1 MAARAKLAEL
11 RALRASGKKRLST
24 YEVEEQ
30 DDIYEEVDDEGY
42 KKIIRNRLDEDDFV
56 VDDNGQGYADDGR
69 EVWNEHTGHYDS
81 ESDDDELPARGK
93 AAKRKRE
100 EEKQRKEKQNNGIS
114 KYFNSGTAASAP
126 KPKPVVTAEEEAFMA
141 DLLGEVDTNVV
152 SNIPVRNVVK
162 SEARRKVRILS
173 PPLSEKPRPSKSER
187 RDENSEPVSPAAE
200 EQPLDLDNDDGPIL
214 HADDD
219 DDVPMSDPMPSSPV
233 TKAVERKTT
242 VAVKEEPEEEDE
254 DLMEV
259 MQATGNDEAK
269 APSINISGSR
279 PPPKLKKEPYPT
291 PASSS
296 PMKPGAHV
304 DASWNDVRNK
314 LNVLSSPA
322 SSESRVFGKLR
333 PQDVVEEDGS
343 LRMFW
348 LDYTEINGSLCLFG
362 KVKNK
367 QTGSYASAFV
377 KVDGIL
383 RKLYFLPRECRQKQ
397 GRNTDEEVEMEDVY
411 NEVDQMMSRLR
422 VGMHKIKPCTRK
434 YAFEMPGIPKEAEYL
449 KLLYPYDK
457 PALPMETKG
466 ETFSHVFGT
475 NTSLF
480 EQFVL
485 WKNIM
490 GPCWLKFEEADFSAV
505 NNASWCKFEC
515 QTSKPAL
522 ISPVPDSE
530 NLQPPT
536 LTLMSL
542 AFRTQLNVK
551 ENKQEILV
559 ASARVY
565 ENVSLT
571 ETTPPEKLPCKT
583 FTVMRPVGSSYPVHF
598 EAEVRKQRGTYLL
611 EKSEQFLLSKFLALF
626 EKMDPD
632 VLIGH
637 QLQEVDLSI
646 LLNRL
651 KEKKTPGWHRLGRLK
666 RGEWP
671 KNFNRG
677 GGFFTERHLVAGRLV
692 CDVANDM
699 GKSLMMKCQ
708 SWSLTEMC
716 DLYLGP
722 ENRRQD
728 LDIEAALK
736 TWATSKDGLINFVN
750 HCDTD
755 TYFIAALV
763 LRLQMLSLTK
773 VLTNIAGNSW
783 ARTLSGTRAERNEYI
798 LLHEFHRNKY
808 ICPDKYS
815 SKLQKAEEKAQEG
828 EEDDASDKK
837 KKDKYKGGLV
847 FEPERGLYDRFV
859 LVMDFNSLYPSIIQE
874 YNICFT
880 TVDRTPSGENENEEK
895 VPEVP
900 PSDAEQGIL
909 PRLIAT
915 LVGRRREVKKLMK
928 DKRATPE
935 QLALWDTKQLAFKLT
950 ANSMY
955 GCLGY
960 TQSRFYAR
968 PLAMLT
974 TFKGREILRSTKELA
989 ESRQLRVI
997 YGDTDSV
1004 MINTNMDTISDALS
1018 VGEDFKKSVNE
1029 RYRLLEID
1037 IDNIFRRLL
1046 LHAKKKYAAINMT
1059 EVDGKYVDK
1068 LEVKGLDMKRREYCA
1083 LSKEASQRLL
1093 NEVLSGEDQE
1103 IVLNRVHDYLR
1114 DLATKM
1120 KEYSVPV
1127 QKYVIY
1133 TKLSK
1138 RPEEYPNKETMP
1150 PAQVALRELARG
1162 KTVRPNDVIS
1172 YIVTNGDSETSSL
1185 PPAKRSYTLQDVIK
1199 PDSPLKPDIEY
1210 YLLKQIF
1217 PPIER
1222 LCAPIPGTDA
1232 VRLAECL
1239 GLDARKYQINTSAS
1253 TNQQS
1258 TEIFPLESQIP
1269 DSVRFEAA
1277 ARLTLTCR
1285 HCKERSVFEGL
1296 AASTSMC
1303 TPHGIICPNPS
1314 CTKPFPNLTVI
1325 AQLES
1330 QIRAQTSKYYEG
1342 WLVCDESTCGN
1353 RTRQI
1358 SVYGHRCLGPRG
1370 QAEGCL
1376 GKMSYEYT
1384 EKQLYNQLLYYASLF
1399 DVDKAKAKVEKE
1411 TGEKKDSV
1419 AALAEFNRTVYTF
1432 YPFIMPVPRVLVIAG
1447 SDSSGGAGLEADQ
1460 RVLAAYGCY
1469 ALTATT
1475 GLTAQNTLGVQDI
1488 FVVPAEFV
1496 KKQIS
1501 ASLDDVGADVVK
1513 LGMLSSAETID
1524 VIADALASYRIP
1536 SVVLDPVMVST
1547 SGSELL
1553 PEPAVKG
1560 LRTKLLPL
1568 TTILTPNIPEAKLLL
1583 KDSGVDTADPE
1594 DLDGL
1599 IQLAKQAASLGPK
1612 AVLLKGGHLPL
1623 TKDLKTARSSE
1634 EASRVVDIL
1643 YDGLEVTLF
1652 ETDFLVSQNT
1662 HGTGCS
1668 LASSIA
1674 ANLALGKDMKRA
1686 VRSAVRFV
1694 EAGIRTSFQLG
1705 KGSGPINHFHS
1716 VYSLPFAP
1724 GRFLEYVL
1732 ERPDVQPVW
1741 KNFTEHA
1748 FVAGLGS
1755 STLPIERFKEYLV
1768 QDYLYLVQFAR
1779 SNALAAYKAKD
1790 MESIAASANIVL
1802 HIQRE
1807 TALHLDYCASFGL
1820 TKEEMEK
1827 VPESLGGRSAC
1838 TAYSRYIL
1846 DVGQS
1851 DDWLALQVALAPCL
1865 IGYGAIAQRLYA
1877 EEQTLREGNP
1887 YWKWIENYVAED
1899 YTEAVRLGS
1908 ELLEKHTREIS
1919 PARVEEL
1926 IKIFI
1931 RATELEISF
1940 WDMGLG
1946 N

>member
-1 MAARAKLAEL
+1 MAARATQLAEL
-11 RALRASGKKRLST
+11 KALRASGKKRLSS
-24 YEVEEQ
+24 YKVEEQ
-30 DDIYEEVDDEGY
+30 GDIYEEVDDEGY
-42 KKIIRNRLDEDDFV
+42 KKLIRHRLDEDDFV
-56 VDDNGQGYADDGR
+56 VDDNGAGYADDGR
-69 EVWNEHTGHYDS
+69 EVWNDQTGQYDS
-81 ESDDDELPARGK
+81 DSDDDQLPARGN

-100 EEKQRKEKQNNGIS
+100 EEKERKEKMNNGIS
-114 KYFNSGTAASAP
+114 KYFNKGAAASAP
-126 KPKPVVTAEEEAFMA
+126 KPKPVATAADDAFMA
-141 DLLGEVDTNVV
+141 DLLGEVNTNVV
-152 SNIPVRNVVK
+152 SNHIPVRSVMK

-173 PPLSEKPRPSKSER
+173 PPLEKTRAARPIK
-187 RDENSEPVSPAAE
+187 RDENSDPASPVREEPTLE
-200 EQPLDLDNDDGPIL
+200 LDNDDGIL
-214 HADDD
+214 HDDD
-219 DDVPMSDPMPSSPV
+219 DDFPMDDPMPSSPIA
-233 TKAVERKTT
+233 KAVERKS
-242 VAVKEEPEEEDE
+242 VVVKEEPEED
-254 DLMEV
+254 DDDMMEV
-259 MQATGNDEAK
+259 VQATGHHEAK
-269 APSINISGSR
+269 APSVNLSGSR
-279 PPPKLKKEPYPT
+279 PPPKFKKELPAT

-296 PMKPGAHV
+296 PMKPTAPV

-322 SSESRVFGKLR
+322 PSEARVFGKLR
-333 PQDVVEEDGS
+333 PQDVVEQDGS

-348 LDYTEINGSLCLFG
+348 LDFTEINGSLCLFG

-383 RKLYFLPRECRQKQ
+383 RKLYFLPREYKHRQ
-397 GRNTDEEVEMEDVY
+397 GRATDDEVEMEDVY
-411 NEVDQMMSRLR
+411 HEVDQMMSRLR

-434 YAFEMPGIPKEAEYL
+434 YAFEMPGVPKETDYL

-457 PALPMETKG
+457 QALPMDTKG
-466 ETFSHVFGT
+466 ESFSHVFGT

-490 GPCWLKFEEADFSAV
+490 GPCWLQFEEADFSAV

-515 QTSKPAL
+515 ATSKPAL

-530 NLQPPT
+530 NLEPPP

-542 AFRTQLNVK
+542 SFRTQLNVK
-551 ENKQEILV
+551 ENKQEILA

-571 ETTPPEKLPCKT
+571 ETAAPEKLPCKT
-583 FTVMRPVGSSYPVHF
+583 FTVMRPVGPSYPLGF
-598 EAEVRKQRGTYLL
+598 EAEIRKQKGTYLL

-626 EKMDPD
+626 ERMDPD
-632 VLIGH
+632 VLMGH

-651 KEKKTPGWHRLGRLK
+651 REKKTPGWHRLGRLK
-666 RGEWP
+666 RAEWP

-677 GGFFTERHLVAGRLV
+677 GGFFSERHLVSGRLV

-699 GKSLMMKCQ
+699 GKSLMTKCQ

-716 DLYLGP
+716 DLYLGQD
-722 ENRRQD
+722 NARQE

-736 TWATSKDGLINFVN
+736 TWATSKDGLVNFVN

-815 SKLQKAEEKAQEG
+815 SKLQKTEEKAQEG
-828 EEDDASDKK
+828 EDDDSVDQK

-880 TVDRTPSGENENEEK
+880 TVDRTASAENENEEK
-895 VPEVP
+895 VPDIPVA
-900 PSDAEQGIL
+900 DAEQGIL

-935 QLALWDTKQLAFKLT
+935 QLATWDTKQLAFKLT

-974 TFKGREILRSTKELA
+974 TFKGREILRSTKDLA
-989 ESRQLRVI
+989 ESKQLRVI

-1004 MINTNMDTISDALS
+1004 MINTNMDNISDAIK
-1018 VGEDFKKSVNE
+1018 VGEEFKKSVNE

-1046 LHAKKKYAAINMT
+1046 LHAKKKYAAVNMT
-1059 EVDGKYVDK
+1059 EIDGKYVDK

-1083 LSKEASQRLL
+1083 LSKEASQKLL

-1103 IVLNRVHDYLR
+1103 VVLNRVHDYLR
-1114 DLATKM
+1114 ELATKM
-1120 KEYSVPV
+1120 REFSVPV

-1150 PAQVALRELARG
+1150 PVQVALRELARG
-1162 KTVRPNDVIS
+1162 KTVRPHDVIS
-1172 YIVTNGDSETSSL
+1172 YIVTTGDSETSSL
-1185 PPAKRSYTLQDVIK
+1185 APAKRSYTLQDVMN
-1199 PDSPLKPDIEY
+1199 PSAPLKPDIDF

-1239 GLDARKYQINTSAS
+1239 GLDVRKYQITSSAS
-1253 TNQQS
+1253 TTQQS

-1269 DSVRFEAA
+1269 DSIRFQDA
-1277 ARLTLTCR
+1277 ARFNLTCR
-1285 HCKERSVFEGL
+1285 YCKEQEPFEGL
-1296 AASTSMC
+1296 AGSSSMC
-1303 TPHGIICPNPS
+1303 TPNGIICANPS
-1314 CTKPFPNLTVI
+1314 CGKPFSVLTII

-1342 WLVCDESTCGN
+1342 WLVCDEATCGN

-1384 EKQLYNQLLYYASLF
+1384 EKQIYNQLLYFASLF
-1399 DVDKAKAKVEKE
+1399 DVDKARAKADKE
-1411 TGEKKDSV
+1411 SGEKKESV
-1419 AALAEFNRTVYTF
+1419 AALVEFNHSTMSVS
-1432 YPFIMPVPRVLVIAG
+1432 RVLVIAG

-1460 RVLAAYGCY
+1460 RVLAAHGCY

-1488 FVVPAEFV
+1488 FIVPAEFV
-1496 KKQIS
+1496 RKQIS

-1524 VIADALASYRIP
+1524 IIADALAFYRIP

-1547 SGSELL
+1547 SGSKLL
-1553 PEPAVKG
+1553 PEAAIKG

-1568 TTILTPNIPEAKLLL
+1568 TTVLTPNIPEANLLL
-1583 KDSGVDTADPE
+1583 KDSGLDVNEPAD
-1594 DLDGL
+1594 LQGL
-1599 IQLAKQAASLGPK
+1599 IDLAKQVSSLGPK

-1623 TKDLKTARSSE
+1623 TKDHKAARSPE
-1634 EASRVVDIL
+1634 EALRVVDVL
-1643 YDGLEVTLF
+1643 YDGDEVTLF
-1652 ETDFLVSQNT
+1652 ETDFLVSKNT

-1668 LASSIA
+1668 LASAIA

-1694 EAGIRTSFQLG
+1694 EAGIKTSFQLG

-1716 VYSLPFAP
+1716 VFSMPFAP

-1732 ERPDVQPVW
+1732 DRPDVRPIW

-1748 FVAGLGS
+1748 FVSGLGS
-1755 STLPIERFKEYLV
+1755 GTLPIERFKEYLA
-1768 QDYLYLVQFAR
+1768 QDYLYLVHFAR
-1779 SNALAAYKAKD
+1779 SNALASYKAKD
-1790 MESIAASANIVL
+1790 MESIAASARIIL

-1807 TALHLDYCASFGL
+1807 TALHVDYCASFGL
-1820 TKEEMEK
+1820 SKEEMEK
-1827 VPESLGGRSAC
+1827 LPESLAC

-1865 IGYGAIAQRLYA
+1865 IGYGAIAQRLYT
-1877 EEQTLREGNP
+1877 EEKTLREGNP

-1908 ELLEKHTREIS
+1908 ELLETHMRKIS
-1919 PARVEEL
+1919 PSRVDEL
-1926 IKIFI
+1926 VKIFI
-1931 RATELEISF
+1931 RATELEINF
-1940 WDMGLG
+1940 WDMGIG
-1946 N
+1946 NGTA

>member
-1 MAARAKLAEL
+1 MSSHRAKLAEL
-11 RALRASGKKRLST
+11 RALRAAGKKRLST
-24 YEVEEQ
+24 YEIEEQ
-30 DDIYEEVDDEGY
+30 GDIYEEVDDEGY
-42 KKIIRNRLDEDDFV
+42 KKVIRDRLDEDDFV
-56 VDDNGQGYADDGR
+56 VDDNGAGYADDGR
-69 EVWNEHTGHYDS
+69 EVWNEPTAGYYDDS
-81 ESDDDELPARGK
+81 EDDELPARGK

-100 EEKQRKEKQNNGIS
+100 EEKQRQEKINNGIS
-114 KYFNSGTAASAP
+114 KYFNKGNATTTS
-126 KPKPVVTAEEEAFMA
+126 KPKPVVTAEDDAFMA

-152 SNIPVRNVVK
+152 SNHVPTQNVIK

-173 PPLSEKPRPSKSER
+173 PPLSDRTRLPKKER
-187 RDENSEPVSPAAE
+187 KDENSNPVSPPAQE
-200 EQPLDLDNDDGPIL
+200 PELNLDNDDGPL
-214 HADDD
+214 STADDD
-219 DDVPMSDPMPSSPV
+219 IPMSDPMPSSPLS
-233 TKAVERKTT
+233 KAVERKTAT
-242 VAVKEEPEEEDE
+242 PVKKEESDDEEN
-254 DLMEV
+254 DLMEIAE
-259 MQATGNDEAK
+259 ATGTQEAK
-269 APSINISGSR
+269 AASVNMAGTR
-279 PPPKLKKEPYPT
+279 PPPKLKRALPT

-296 PMKPGAHV
+296 PAKAAP
-304 DASWNDVRNK
+304 DLENASWNDVRSK

-322 SSESRVFGKLR
+322 TESRTFGKLR
-333 PQDVVEEDGS
+333 AQDVVEEDGS

-348 LDYTEINGSLCLFG
+348 IDFTEVNGSLCLFG

-367 QTGSYASAFV
+367 HTGSFASAFV
-377 KVDGIL
+377 KVDNIL
-383 RKLYFLPRECRQKQ
+383 RKLYFLPRENRVKH
-397 GRNTDEEVEMEDVY
+397 GRETDEEVDMEDVY
-411 NEVDQMMSRLR
+411 SEVDEMMSRLR

-434 YAFEMPGIPKEAEYL
+434 YAFEIPGIPREAEYL

-457 PALPMETKG
+457 PALPMDVKG

-490 GPCWLKFEEADFSAV
+490 GPCWLKIEEADFSAV

-515 QTSKPAL
+515 QVSKPGL
-522 ISPVPDSE
+522 ISPVVDSE
-530 NLQPPT
+530 NLDAPP

-542 AFRTQLNVK
+542 SFRTQLNVK

-598 EAEVRKQRGTYLL
+598 EAETRKQRGTYML

-632 VLIGH
+632 VLMGH

-677 GGFFTERHLVAGRLV
+677 GGFFAERHLIAGRLM

-716 DLYLGP
+716 DLYLGQG
-722 ENRRQD
+722 NTRQEID
-728 LDIEAALK
+728 CEAALK
-736 TWATSKDGLINFVN
+736 TWATTKDGLMNFVN
-750 HCDTD
+750 HCDAD
-755 TYFIAALV
+755 TYFVAALV
-763 LRLQMLSLTK
+763 LRLQMLPLTK

-815 SKLQKAEEKAQEG
+815 SRLQKAEEKIQDG
-828 EEDDASDKK
+828 DEEDGVDKK

-847 FEPERGLYDRFV
+847 FEPEKGLYDKFV

-880 TVDRTPSGENENEEK
+880 TVERTATAENENEEK

-900 PSDAEQGIL
+900 TSDQEQGIL

-974 TFKGREILRSTKELA
+974 TFKGREILRSTKELV
-989 ESRQLRVI
+989 ESKQLRVI

-1004 MINTNMDTISDALS
+1004 MINTNMDTISDALK
-1018 VGEDFKKSVNE
+1018 VGDELKKAVNE

-1046 LHAKKKYAAINMT
+1046 LHAKKKYAAINIT

-1103 IVLNRVHDYLR
+1103 LVLDRVHEYLR
-1114 DLATKM
+1114 DLAGKM
-1120 KEYSVPV
+1120 REYTVPV

-1138 RPEEYPNKETMP
+1138 RPEEYPNKESMP
-1150 PAQVALRELARG
+1150 PVQVALRELARG
-1162 KTVRPNDVIS
+1162 KSVRPNDVIS
-1172 YIVTNGDSETSSL
+1172 YIVTNGDTETSSL
-1185 PPAKRSYTLQDVIK
+1185 PPAKRSYTLQDVMK
-1199 PDSPLKPDIEY
+1199 SDNALKPDIEF

-1239 GLDARKYQINTSAS
+1239 GLDVRKYQINNSS
-1253 TNQQS
+1253 GGNQQN
-1258 TEIFPLESQIP
+1258 TDIFPLESQIP
-1269 DSVRFEAA
+1269 DSVRFQNA

-1285 HCKERSVFEGL
+1285 FCKEKSVFEGL
-1296 AASTSMC
+1296 VTSSHMC
-1303 TPHGIICPNPS
+1303 NPHGIVCPNES
-1314 CTKPFPNLTVI
+1314 CQKQFSVLTVV

-1342 WLVCDESTCGN
+1342 WLVCDDSACGN
-1353 RTRQI
+1353 RTRQT

-1370 QAEGCL
+1370 HAEGCL
-1376 GKMSYEYT
+1376 GRMTYEYS
-1384 EKQLYNQLLYYASLF
+1384 EKQMYNQLLYFAGLW
-1399 DVDKAKAKVEKE
+1399 DVDKARAAAQKE
-1411 TGEKKDSV
+1411 ASGEKKDSV
-1419 AALAEFNRTVYTF
+1419 AALAEFNRVRFGT
-1432 YPFIMPVPRVLVIAG
+1432 
-1447 SDSSGGAGLEADQ
+1447 
-1460 RVLAAYGCY
+1460 
-1469 ALTATT
+1469 
-1475 GLTAQNTLGVQDI
+1475 
-1488 FVVPAEFV
+1488 
-1496 KKQIS
+1496 
-1501 ASLDDVGADVVK
+1501 
-1513 LGMLSSAETID
+1513 
-1524 VIADALASYRIP
+1524 
-1536 SVVLDPVMVST
+1536 
-1547 SGSELL
+1547 
-1553 PEPAVKG
+1553 VKG
-1560 LRTKLLPL
+1560 
-1568 TTILTPNIPEAKLLL
+1568 
-1583 KDSGVDTADPE
+1583 
-1594 DLDGL
+1594 
-1599 IQLAKQAASLGPK
+1599 
-1612 AVLLKGGHLPL
+1612 
-1623 TKDLKTARSSE
+1623 
-1634 EASRVVDIL
+1634 VVDGYL
-1643 YDGLEVTLF
+1643 KKCGRQWVEMDNLF
-1652 ETDFLVSQNT
+1652 
-1662 HGTGCS
+1662 
-1668 LASSIA
+1668 
-1674 ANLALGKDMKRA
+1674 
-1686 VRSAVRFV
+1686 RFM
-1694 EAGIRTSFQLG
+1694 
-1705 KGSGPINHFHS
+1705 
-1716 VYSLPFAP
+1716 LP
-1724 GRFLEYVL
+1724 
-1732 ERPDVQPVW
+1732 
-1741 KNFTEHA
+1741 
-1748 FVAGLGS
+1748 
-1755 STLPIERFKEYLV
+1755 
-1768 QDYLYLVQFAR
+1768 
-1779 SNALAAYKAKD
+1779 
-1790 MESIAASANIVL
+1790 
-1802 HIQRE
+1802 
-1807 TALHLDYCASFGL
+1807 
-1820 TKEEMEK
+1820 
-1827 VPESLGGRSAC
+1827 
-1838 TAYSRYIL
+1838 
-1846 DVGQS
+1846 
-1851 DDWLALQVALAPCL
+1851 
-1865 IGYGAIAQRLYA
+1865 
-1877 EEQTLREGNP
+1877 
-1887 YWKWIENYVAED
+1887 
-1899 YTEAVRLGS
+1899 
-1908 ELLEKHTREIS
+1908 
-1919 PARVEEL
+1919 
-1926 IKIFI
+1926 
-1931 RATELEISF
+1931 
-1940 WDMGLG
+1940 
-1946 N
+1946 